1 MTNYTY
7 TCTHL
12 NLHPAS
18 ITDECF
24 LHVISQLSP
33 SPLKHVLAYYV
44 TCHSKTASS
53 VCLSRLVGGAGLC
66 HGVVLTRKRCRNV
79 GKHNSGSFRIMTC
92 HTENNKP
99 ANCRLTRQPPII
111 TGCRKVVIWTLRAT
125 YARLVQVRRFR
136 HASRAHMHAHGC
148 ARTNKSIQTHKDG

>member
-1 MTNYTY
+1 MFQ
-7 TCTHL
+7 
-12 NLHPAS
+12 
-18 ITDECF
+18 F

-44 TCHSKTASS
+44 TFHLKTASS

-66 HGVVLTRKRCRNV
+66 HGVFLTRKRCRNV

-99 ANCRLTRQPPII
+99 ANSRLTRQPPII
-111 TGCRKVVIWTLRAT
+111 TGCWKVVIWTLRAATTLPPQHAT